1 MTAQTIGLTSVRSS
15 LLAIGVAL
23 VTASSAFAEQAKVV
37 SNGDTATLSAY
48 DGSCAVS
55 WVSVSRNTAGSGTD
69 TYMEYSVYDICVE
82 QSLTYGA
89 GRIANAD
96 FKLTKKT
103 AKVHTDFSFDP
114 NFYFYGASG
123 WVDLTW
129 TINSSVSNR
138 YDGTYETKQPDY
150 RARQK
155 GTWEYTAAAVNGT
168 IVGKTIENADGGVGT
183 SKSTSVE
190 TWR

>member
-1 MTAQTIGLTSVRSS
+1 MIAQTIRLTFVRS
-15 LLAIGVAL
+15 LLAIVVAL
-23 VTASSAFAEQAKVV
+23 VTAASAFAEQAKVV
-37 SNGDTATLSAY
+37 SNGDTATLSAS
-48 DGSCAVS
+48 DGTCAVS
-55 WVSVSRNTAGSGTD
+55 WVSLSRNTTASGTE
-69 TYMEYSVYDICVE
+69 TYIEYYVYDTCVGE
-82 QSLTYGA
+82 YLTYGG

-103 AKVHTDFSFDP
+103 AKVHTDFSYDP

-123 WVDLTW
+123 RVDLTW
-129 TINSSVSNR
+129 TINASISNR
-138 YDGTYETKQPDY
+138 YDGTYESKRPDY